1 MPRQSRKRLVREPSG
16 RSSAPAGQVDAEK
29 TATQRLDKWLWFAR
43 FARTRSLAAR
53 LVEDGK
59 VRVNREKILKPA
71 QNVRAGDVIT
81 AAIGGRVRV
90 MRITA
95 PGARRGPAEEAR
107 ALYEDLT
114 PPAEPA
120 TSEKTPA
127 RPTRA
132 PGAGRPTKR
141 ERRKLDAARAEA
153 GHDASLWSKNVD

>member
-1 MPRQSRKRLVREPSG
+1 MPRQARKRATRPPVKPET
-16 RSSAPAGQVDAEK
+16 APGPQADE

-71 QNVRAGDVIT
+71 QSVRPGDVIT

-90 MRITA
+90 VRIAA

-107 ALYEDLT
+107 TLYEDLT

-120 TSEKTPA
+120 NANAETPA
-127 RPTRA
+127 AAPARARRWPANKTRA
-132 PGAGRPTKR
+132 AQTGCRAHAGR
-141 ERRKLDAARAEA
+141 
-153 GHDASLWSKNVD
+153 

>member
-1 MPRQSRKRLVREPSG
+1 VPRQARKRATRP
-16 RSSAPAGQVDAEK
+16 PEK
-29 TATQRLDKWLWFAR
+29 PETALGPQADETATQRLDKWLWFAR

-59 VRVNREKILKPA
+59 IRVNREKILKPA
-71 QNVRAGDVIT
+71 QSVRAGDVIT

-90 MRITA
+90 VRIAA

-107 ALYEDLT
+107 TLYEDLT

-120 TSEKTPA
+120 NANAENASAAPA
-127 RPTRA
+127 RA

-141 ERRKLDAARAEA
+141 ERRRLDAARTQAA
-153 GHDASLWSKNVD
+153 DGDRS